1 MEGGDGRAT
10 PLRSLVG
17 FDRVFLEPGG
27 STTVVIEVN
36 ALLSFSMVEESGA
49 RWMKA
54 GDRVVAVGG
63 PENSARR
70 RVRIVGESIL
80 MEE

>member
-1 MEGGDGRAT
+1 M
-10 PLRSLVG
+10 
-17 FDRVFLEPGG
+17 
-27 STTVVIEVN
+27 TVVIEVN

>member
-1 MEGGDGRAT
+1 
-10 PLRSLVG
+10 
-17 FDRVFLEPGG
+17 
-27 STTVVIEVN
+27 VVIEVN
-36 ALLSFSMVEESGA
+36 ALLSFSTVEESLA

-63 PENSARR
+63 PKNSARC